1 MPTIVRPP
9 ESNAFGAFPLFFIMA
24 ISVTSKPI
32 ETLIKINIGD
42 IDKAKRPR
50 LMDIKVILNRDGLV
64 QQTKNKRL
72 VLPRS
77 E

>member
-1 MPTIVRPP
+1 VVNTPQ
-9 ESNAFGAFPLFFIMA
+9 SNAFNTLPLFLITTM
-24 ISVTSKPI
+24 SNTTKPI
-32 ETLIKINIGD
+32 KTLIKINIGD
-42 IDKAKRPR
+42 IDKAKKPR